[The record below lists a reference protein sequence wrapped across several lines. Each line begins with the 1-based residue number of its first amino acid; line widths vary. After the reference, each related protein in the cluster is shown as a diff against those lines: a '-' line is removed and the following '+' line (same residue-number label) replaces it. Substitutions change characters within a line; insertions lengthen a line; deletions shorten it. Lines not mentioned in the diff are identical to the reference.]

1 MINSLQAV
9 LQGMV
14 SHSLDASTDGL
25 DLTLSPVMMDIS
37 DSALY
42 DALVQYLTGHF
53 REPELFRFSHH
64 SGDISFNPLYLY
76 IQSIFDNPGDLHEYS
91 VRIARHLYEKSRHPN
106 IKPGELHVAYF
117 TDILFEDE
125 IVDAVVIV
133 KSESKDTYLSIDSA
147 KALRCATGINIGKFD
162 KGCIIFNTEKEAGY
176 KICNIDHSNR
186 VNEAKYWREE
196 FLILSAIANDYAQT
210 KDYIKV
216 TKTFVKDRLPKESD
230 TSSIDDAAIM
240 QRSFEYFKNN
250 TSFDTQEY
258 EKQVFQSNSVIES
271 FQDFK
276 EAYQNQRKITL
287 GEQFEISDYALK
299 KHSRVFKS
307 VIKLDKN
314 FHIYIHGD
322 KNKIEKGEDH
332 HGRKYY
338 VLYYEN
344 ES

>member
-1 MINSLQAV
+1 MPLLNSSDVPFCESGIVLLTGNRSLQLQRHSFVLIPSTPIANSLR
-9 LQGMV
+9 
-14 SHSLDASTDGL
+14 
-25 DLTLSPVMMDIS
+25 IC
-37 DSALY
+37 
-42 DALVQYLTGHF
+42 
-53 REPELFRFSHH
+53 RFPK
-64 SGDISFNPLYLY
+64 IKRF
-76 IQSIFDNPGDLHEYS
+76 QSIPQTIFP
-91 VRIARHLYEKSRHPN
+91 
-106 IKPGELHVAYF
+106 
-117 TDILFEDE
+117 T
-125 IVDAVVIV
+125 
-133 KSESKDTYLSIDSA
+133 
-147 KALRCATGINIGKFD
+147 
-162 KGCIIFNTEKEAGY
+162 IIFFISINTE
-176 KICNIDHSNR
+176 
-186 VNEAKYWREE
+186 
-196 FLILSAIANDYAQT
+196 
-210 KDYIKV
+210 
-216 TKTFVKDRLPKESD
+216 
-230 TSSIDDAAIM
+230 
-240 QRSFEYFKNN
+240 NN

-344 ES
+344 ESWFIWVIFATVQL